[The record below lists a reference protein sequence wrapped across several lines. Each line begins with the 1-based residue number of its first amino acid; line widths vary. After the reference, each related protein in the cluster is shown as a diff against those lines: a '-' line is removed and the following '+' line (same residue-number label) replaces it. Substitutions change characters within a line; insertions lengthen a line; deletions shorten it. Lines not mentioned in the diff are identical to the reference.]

1 VKRYVFIVFTLL
13 GIGRNLPFQGVY
25 VSGLGIADLLFVG
38 LALHLLMT
46 PAARRLVAA
55 EAGQLRGP
63 LVAMAWLSFFAL
75 LSLTFNAS
83 LYGVAGKDVLE
94 IAKYFYL
101 LGVTVVAA
109 YCTRAYGVAPVAGG
123 FALGA
128 VVSGVVA
135 YLNPMNPDVFGTPQI
150 FNPNVIGNVLSVAVV
165 LCSFVILKG
174 HLTAG
179 ASLAVSAAAI
189 AFFTFSKGT
198 WLMSTLG
205 LVACYLALHNNRHHA
220 ARGVLLKYGKYL
232 AYLVFLGLAYV
243 IYEAWEIISVVVA
256 TKIAVTEFEA
266 TAAEGGSASARYGL
280 IMSAVLMFLRNPLLG
295 VGISNYEVVNRE
307 HQMVLGDDFY
317 DDDNPNSAW
326 FYVLGCM
333 GLPAFLLFG
342 YVFFWF
348 VKRLHG
354 IPFSSGKVRL
364 MYTGCVALVFFIG
377 GNVQLE
383 MLTAYYFW
391 VALGAVSGWTYVP
404 RTRTPRARRAP
415 KPDATPVASE
425 LNNSNTFKQ

>member
-1 VKRYVFIVFTLL
+1 MKAYVFVVFTLL
-13 GIGRNLPFQGVY
+13 GIGRNLPFQGIY

-38 LALHLLMT
+38 LVLLLLMAPT
-46 PAARRLVAA
+46 SRRLAAA
-55 EAGQLRGP
+55 EAGQLRRP
-63 LVAMAWLSFFAL
+63 LVAMTWLGFFAL
-75 LSLTFNAS
+75 LSLAFNAAI
-83 LYGVAGKDVLE
+83 YGVAGKDVLE
-94 IAKYFYL
+94 IIKYFYL
-101 LGVTVVAA
+101 LAVAVVAA
-109 YCTRAYGVAPVAGG
+109 YCTRAYGVTPVVGG

-128 VVSGVVA
+128 VISGVVA
-135 YLNPMNPDVFGTPQI
+135 YLNPMNPDVLGTPQI

-165 LCSFVILKG
+165 FGSFVILKG
-174 HLTAG
+174 HSTAG
-179 ASLAVSAAAI
+179 AILAVSAAAI

-205 LVACYLALHNNRHHA
+205 LAACYLALHNNGHHPA
-220 ARGVLLKYGKYL
+220 PGVLLKFGKYL
-232 AYLVFLGLAYV
+232 AYVVFLGLAYV
-243 IYEAWEIISVVVA
+243 IYEAWEIVSVVVE

-280 IMSAVLMFLRNPLLG
+280 ILSAILMFFKNPMLG
-295 VGISNYEVVNRE
+295 VGISNYEVINRAQE
-307 HQMVLGDDFY
+307 ADLGDDFY

-333 GLPAFLLFG
+333 GLPAFLLFS

-348 VKRLHG
+348 VKRLHK
-354 IPFSSGKVRL
+354 IPFASGKARL
-364 MYTGCVALVFFIG
+364 LYTGCVALVFFIG

-404 RTRTPRARRAP
+404 RRIRPRANHQAEPGANP
-415 KPDATPVASE
+415 KALE
-425 LNNSNTFKQ
+425 LNISNTVKQ